1 MNREEH
7 LLTRAMEECA
17 ELTQRLSK
25 AQVFGMEEV
34 QPDQLANPDLLN
46 NRARIVAE
54 FADLLGVMRM
64 LNIPEFRV
72 PESMIDAKIEKVEKY
87 LAYSRAIGKLSE

>member
-17 ELTQRLSK
+17 ELAQRLSK

-34 QPDQLANPDLLN
+34 QPNEIANPEKLN
-46 NRARIVAE
+46 NRERIILE

-64 LNIPEFRV
+64 LGIPEYRV
-72 PESMIDAKIEKVEKY
+72 TETMIDAKIQKVERY
-87 LAYSRAIGKLSE
+87 LSYSESVGKLTA